1 MFTFTAKLAFFPLAA
16 GASLLLVGCG
26 TSRRTPVYDRSQVGQ
41 IISEQSGEILA
52 VQEVVIKAPTSRAGS
67 AGAGSRIGSAAAG
80 AAISGNPVA
89 IAVAASQIIGGAAG
103 AIADNQRGEELT
115 ILLKDGRTVVIVQE
129 RGRVPFGVGDRV
141 RIMSGGTHDRVVR
154 DETAGTNY

>member
-1 MFTFTAKLAFFPLAA
+1 MLTA
-16 GASLLLVGCG
+16 CG
-26 TSRRTPVYDRSQVGQ
+26 TTRRTPVYDSSEVGQ

-52 VQEVVIKAPTSRAGS
+52 VQEVIIKAPTSRAGS
-67 AGAGSRIGSAAAG
+67 AGAGSRIGSAAAA

-89 IAVAASQIIGGAAG
+89 IAVAASQVIGGAAG
-103 AIADNQRGEELT
+103 AVADNQRGEELT

-141 RIMSGGTHDRVVR
+141 KIMSGGTQDRVVR
-154 DETAGTNY
+154 DETAGKNY